1 MPADWG
7 SACVGHSSH
16 APGVIACVIGNV
28 MISLSFNLQRLAH
41 TNNTEGVPYTRLKG
55 WWLGIICMLVGEVG
69 NFLAYG
75 MAPASLVSPLGVLH
89 FYTRTDTHALEP

>member
-1 MPADWG
+1 
-7 SACVGHSSH
+7 
-16 APGVIACVIGNV
+16 

-41 TNNTEGVPYTRLKG
+41 TNNTEGVPYTKLKS
-55 WWLGIICMLVGEVG
+55 WWLGIICMFVGEVG

-89 FYTRTDTHALEP
+89 VCTRTDTPALEQ

>member
-1 MPADWG
+1 
-7 SACVGHSSH
+7 
-16 APGVIACVIGNV
+16 

-41 TNNTEGVPYTRLKG
+41 TNNTEGVPYTKLKG
-55 WWLGIICMLVGEVG
+55 WWLGIICMFVGEVG

-89 FYTRTDTHALEP
+89 VCTPTHAPALE

>member
-1 MPADWG
+1 
-7 SACVGHSSH
+7 
-16 APGVIACVIGNV
+16 

-41 TNNTEGVPYTRLKG
+41 TNNTEGVPYTKLKG
-55 WWLGIICMLVGEVG
+55 WWLGSICMFVGEVG

-89 FYTRTDTHALEP
+89 VCTPTHAPALE

>member
-1 MPADWG
+1 
-7 SACVGHSSH
+7 
-16 APGVIACVIGNV
+16 
-28 MISLSFNLQRLAH
+28 
-41 TNNTEGVPYTRLKG
+41 VPYTRLKG